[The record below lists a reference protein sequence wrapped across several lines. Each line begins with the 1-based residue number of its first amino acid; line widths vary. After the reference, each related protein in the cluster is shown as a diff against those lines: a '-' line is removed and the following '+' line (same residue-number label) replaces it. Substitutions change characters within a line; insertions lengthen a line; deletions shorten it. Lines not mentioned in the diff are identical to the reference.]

1 MENPAL
7 SSKTTSK
14 PNPDLQHTAGG
25 LQQGLTRLMP
35 DHVPIAFKLAL
46 VMTLLL
52 VVGMASLGLFI
63 SDNQNRLI
71 RTQLHD
77 FGDTMARQLA
87 KLASEPI
94 LSENSLNLRMLTA
107 NLGQDDKVLGA
118 GIYAHDGTLLSATGV
133 QPELAM
139 PPLESAKII
148 SQPWFRHT
156 AEDSSERLISF
167 FAPATYQ
174 GVRVGSV
181 AVTLSASLMDQAATR
196 ARNAI
201 VYATL
206 AMTLLASLLA
216 YWLSRRLSL
225 PIHQLMEATRAI
237 GRGDLATRIDKRRND
252 EIGLL
257 FEGFND
263 MAAGLLKKS
272 QVEQVFSRYV
282 SKNVAD
288 KVLANLDEVRLVD
301 RPIEATVLFADITGF
316 TAMSEKLEP
325 SQVSELLNEYFS
337 YISSACSLYG
347 GVVDKFIGDCAML
360 VFGVLDEDS
369 DHVFNAVSCAVLIQQ
384 LAARLNEERRADGR
398 PEVHFRIGINSG
410 AMLAGNLGSDERM
423 EYTVVGDAVNLASR
437 LCCEAKPDQT
447 IVQERLITALQ
458 SRVVAQAGQSLPI
471 RGKSLPVRIYSI
483 ENIHRDNQEQLQA
496 NLKKILNT
504 RATQKSRRTVSH
516 V

>member
-1 MENPAL
+1 M
-7 SSKTTSK
+7 
-14 PNPDLQHTAGG
+14 
-25 LQQGLTRLMP
+25 RLLP
-35 DHVPIAFKLAL
+35 GHVPIALKLAL

-52 VVGMASLGLFI
+52 VLGMASLGLFI
-63 SDNQNRLI
+63 SDSQNRMI

-77 FGDTMARQLA
+77 FGNTTALQLA

-94 LSENSLNLRMLTA
+94 LSENSLNLRMLTT

-118 GIYAHDGTLLSATGV
+118 GIYAHNGELLSASGI
-133 QPELAM
+133 QPVLNQSA
-139 PPLESAKII
+139 LESTEVVAR
-148 SQPWFRHT
+148 PWFRR
-156 AEDSSERLISF
+156 AADDSPERLISF
-167 FAPATYQ
+167 IAPATYQ

-181 AVTLSASLMDQAATR
+181 VVTLSASLMDQAAAE
-196 ARNAI
+196 ARKAI
-201 VYATL
+201 IYATL

-225 PIHQLMEATRAI
+225 PIHRLMEATQAI
-237 GRGDLATRIDKRRND
+237 DRGDFATRINQQRND

-257 FEGFND
+257 FEGFNN

-282 SKNVAD
+282 SKSVAD

-316 TAMSEKLEP
+316 TAMSEKLQP

-337 YISSACSLYG
+337 YISQACSLYG

-360 VFGVLDEDS
+360 VFGVLEDDT
-369 DHVFNAVSCAVLIQQ
+369 DHVFNAISCAVLIQQ
-384 LAARLNEERRADGR
+384 LAAKLNEQRRADGR
-398 PEVHFRIGINSG
+398 PEVHFRIGINCG

-437 LCCEAKPDQT
+437 LCCEAQPDQIIIRKQLFT
-447 IVQERLITALQ
+447 MLQ
-458 SRVVAQAGQSLPI
+458 PRIIGQAEQTLPI
-471 RGKSLPVRIYSI
+471 RGKSVPVVTYSV
-483 ENIHRDNQEQLQA
+483 HDVHQDFRALLQT
-496 NLKKILNT
+496 NLQTVLSSRT
-504 RATQKSRRTVSH
+504 RPQSPRAVDH
-516 V
+516 A